1 MDLVRFRNIGLKIT
15 LVIIRKLRFPK
26 IVKVVLVKEQV
37 VFGRGMDQ
45 KFLKLK
51 CFQKEKMVVKQGLRV
66 VQIKSFLLLDF
77 KAKLI
82 GQIKRLVEITIR
94 INLMVITKQFR
105 IDLQCQVKML
115 LRLIQRDHL
124 GLVTTIQV
132 EMVIKFIAI
141 NQIELF
147 LEFQYFQ
154 IGSLV
159 SINFL
164 LINYLFVL
172 KVITIK
178 IRRRQ
183 TIIHFTN
190 PQIIL
195 LTKAM
200 SNLQTSPLTITIKS
214 KFLRKVL
221 ESILKSK
228 SKDLGLMVI
237 PIQLY

>member
-1 MDLVRFRNIGLKIT
+1 
-15 LVIIRKLRFPK
+15 
-26 IVKVVLVKEQV
+26 
-37 VFGRGMDQ
+37 
-45 KFLKLK
+45 
-51 CFQKEKMVVKQGLRV
+51 
-66 VQIKSFLLLDF
+66 
-77 KAKLI
+77 
-82 GQIKRLVEITIR
+82 
-94 INLMVITKQFR
+94 
-105 IDLQCQVKML
+105 ML